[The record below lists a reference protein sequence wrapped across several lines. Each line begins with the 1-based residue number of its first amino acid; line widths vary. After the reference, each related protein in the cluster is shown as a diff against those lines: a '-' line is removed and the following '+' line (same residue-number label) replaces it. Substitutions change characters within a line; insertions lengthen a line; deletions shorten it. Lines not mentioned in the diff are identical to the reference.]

1 MSSLVVCAVTIS
13 GVVAVLYATASWGA
27 AVDWDAVT
35 YLKGASGILDGRGY
49 VIPTSESPGEPITHW
64 PPGLSAAIALAAS
77 VEHTN
82 MIRGAARHLQAL
94 LYLLNTALFAVL
106 AVQLTRDRWVVA
118 LGVFLFAWSQDVALV
133 HAMVWSEPLFL
144 TCQFLV
150 FLQLARVVDLNGVNS
165 LVVAALL
172 VGAATLIRY
181 AGVSLVPTGA
191 AAILWFGSGGLR
203 SRIRHATL
211 LTILGAMPLAL
222 WLLRNYQLTGYADNI
237 DGGAISL
244 HHLRA
249 LATTIAGW
257 TIPSPLPRVIRL
269 PLIAVF
275 GLAAL
280 TCATL
285 AYVRRPPTRAGA
297 PSAPPASALPQV
309 LRCFILVYPAF
320 LVVSIAVKDYGTVP
334 DGRILLPLYA
344 ALLLMSLPVLSHI
357 RLDLSESNS
366 STTTWAARLTIV
378 TLVVGRLAGLGV
390 WARDAH
396 RHGVGFEGAAWA
408 TSPLIQAA
416 SALPSSTRVYTNM
429 WPPVALVRGADALA
443 IPSFSSCS
451 RLRTVLTDHPLR
463 SRDEVAYVLRFDDAS
478 SRLGSDSEA
487 CLQLVIRAENGA
499 LYRIVP

>member
-1 MSSLVVCAVTIS
+1 MSSLVVCAVSIS
-13 GVVAVLYATASWGA
+13 GVIAVLYATGPWGA
-27 AVDWDAVT
+27 AVNWDAVA
-35 YLKGASGILDGRGY
+35 YLKGASGILEGRGY
-49 VIPTSESPGEPITHW
+49 VIPTSESSGEPITHW

-82 MIRGAARHLQAL
+82 MIRSAARHLQAL

-106 AVQLTRDRWVVA
+106 AVQLTRDRWVVV

-144 TCQFLV
+144 TCQFLL
-150 FLQLARVVDLNGVNS
+150 FLQLARVVDMDDVYR

-191 AAILWFGSGGLR
+191 AAILWFGSGRLR
-203 SRIRHATL
+203 SRIRQATL
-211 LTILGAMPLAL
+211 LTILGGMPLAL
-222 WLLRNYQLTGYADNI
+222 WLLRNYLLTGYADRI

-249 LATTIAGW
+249 LASTIAGW
-257 TIPSPLPRVIRL
+257 AIPSPLPRVIRF
-269 PLIAVF
+269 PLIAVV

-285 AYVRRPPTRAGA
+285 VYVRRPPARAGA

-320 LVVSIAVKDYGTVP
+320 LMVSIAVKDYATMP

-344 ALLLMSLPVLSHI
+344 GILLLSLPILSRI
-357 RLDLSESNS
+357 RLDLSESHS
-366 STTTWAARLTIV
+366 ATTMWTARLAIV
-378 TLVVGRLAGLGV
+378 TLVVGRLAGLAV

-396 RHGVGFEGAAWA
+396 RHGVGFEGAPWA

-429 WPPVALVRGADALA
+429 WPPVALFSGADALA
-443 IPSFSSCS
+443 IGSFSSCS
-451 RLRTVLTDHPLR
+451 RLQTVLTDHPLR

-478 SRLGSDSEA
+478 GRLGSDSEA
-487 CLQLVIRAENGA
+487 CLQPLVRAKNGV
-499 LYRIVP
+499 LYRVVP